1 MRTLFTL
8 PFTLTFTKTLSGM
21 EDEHRLTKKKPL
33 LLSMDIGVWLKE
45 IENVSLQQSAK
56 PLQTEIITINAF
68 LA

>member
-1 MRTLFTL
+1 
-8 PFTLTFTKTLSGM
+8 M
-21 EDEHRLTKKKPL
+21 EDENQLTKKKPL
-33 LLSMDIGVWLKE
+33 LLSMVIGVWLKE

>member
-1 MRTLFTL
+1 
-8 PFTLTFTKTLSGM
+8 M
-21 EDEHRLTKKKPL
+21 EELKCVNCGKKESFIWNKKPL